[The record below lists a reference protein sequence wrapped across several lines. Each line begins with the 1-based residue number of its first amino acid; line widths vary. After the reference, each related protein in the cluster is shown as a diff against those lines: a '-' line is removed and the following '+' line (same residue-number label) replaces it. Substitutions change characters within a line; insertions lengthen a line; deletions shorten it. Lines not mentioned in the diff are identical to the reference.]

1 MLCNSLS
8 CSKPSERTLKDCE
21 TRMTVLSPSL
31 LTSAGSARVS
41 LDATLPMAEEREEK
55 RKYEVSYFDEI
66 RAGGGEPFLKS
77 VPVHAIDLRQIELS
91 YNVRLRWVYIQRF
104 LKGTGNG
111 GSTESKKSRAS
122 IPKRSREELLASPA
136 RDFDRSTQIQIEAR
150 AAAETD
156 IEEEYLSSVKR
167 RKLLRTFIANS
178 NVIHETKSHPVIS
191 LLISPYHTSPCFGGR
206 FPDSRKP
213 SGNAWHSREV

>member
-1 MLCNSLS
+1 MGLYTAS
-8 CSKPSERTLKDCE
+8 
-21 TRMTVLSPSL
+21 
-31 LTSAGSARVS
+31 
-41 LDATLPMAEEREEK
+41 
-55 RKYEVSYFDEI
+55 
-66 RAGGGEPFLKS
+66 
-77 VPVHAIDLRQIELS
+77 
-91 YNVRLRWVYIQRF
+91 
-104 LKGTGNG
+104 

-122 IPKRSREELLASPA
+122 RPKRSREELLASPA
-136 RDFDRSTQIQIEAR
+136 RDFDRSSWNSNRNEAR

-167 RKLLRTFIANS
+167 RKLLRTLIANS

-191 LLISPYHTSPCFGGR
+191 LLISPYHTSPRFGGR